1 MVLRNCDCG
10 PVHSRD
16 GAQRQSPGACA
27 GHWPSAV
34 VPALKQRG
42 MQWTLE
48 EVARTG
54 LWVSLVAEMAA
65 TAVGDRD
72 AALGDLLGRGAGG
85 GQVPISLELV
95 PVAAARPS
103 ALQPEHLGRNY
114 QHADSR
120 ICQ

>member
-10 PVHSRD
+10 PVHARD
-16 GAQRQSPGACA
+16 GAQRQSPGACE

-85 GQVPISLELV
+85 ASAHLSGAGPCGSCTTISS
-95 PVAAARPS
+95 PA
-103 ALQPEHLGRNY
+103 
-114 QHADSR
+114 
-120 ICQ
+120 